1 MRPAVAGKQ
10 VRTPMPLQPSTVVDD
25 DSCEIGDERVARHRG
40 GRALLSF
47 GWGDRVFALQAC
59 FVEPS

>member
-25 DSCEIGDERVARHRG
+25 DSCEIGEYE
-40 GRALLSF
+40 GRATRRRDTCIVWIAVLNANAVDVLA
-47 GWGDRVFALQAC
+47 V
-59 FVEPS
+59 VP